1 MRTNEKAGRRVGGE
15 QGVSAPPLSS
25 CLPSPRLLF
34 FVLFFFVTAFLG
46 ICQGFWGL
54 RGGKSSFSG
63 GGGGGSTK
71 QMTFK
76 LDLRGKAEEELSRL
90 GKQHVQRLRRLP
102 ISRVL
107 GKTSHKRVKY
117 LVGAGRIFT

>member
-1 MRTNEKAGRRVGGE
+1 MRTNEKAGRRVGSE

-25 CLPSPRLLF
+25 CLPSPRF
-34 FVLFFFVTAFLG
+34 FVFFFTAFLG

-54 RGGKSSFSG
+54 RGGKSSSSG

-90 GKQHVQRLRRLP
+90 GKQHVQRLGRLP

-107 GKTSHKRVKY
+107 GKTSHKRVKF

>member
-1 MRTNEKAGRRVGGE
+1 MEFAKGSGGSE
-15 QGVSAPPLSS
+15 EERAH
-25 CLPSPRLLF
+25 
-34 FVLFFFVTAFLG
+34 FLG
-46 ICQGFWGL
+46 G
-54 RGGKSSFSG
+54 RGE
-63 GGGGGSTK
+63 GSTK

-90 GKQHVQRLRRLP
+90 GKQHVQRLGRLP